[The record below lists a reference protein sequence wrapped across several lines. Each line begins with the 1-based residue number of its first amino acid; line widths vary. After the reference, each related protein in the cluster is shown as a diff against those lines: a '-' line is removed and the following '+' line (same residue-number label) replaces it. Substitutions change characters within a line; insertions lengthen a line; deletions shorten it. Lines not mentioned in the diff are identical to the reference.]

1 MEVKQVIVDMMK
13 EETNIIIISS
23 DIIRF
28 LKKLLETRE
37 EFYANILTSLAQI
50 T

>member
-13 EETNIIIISS
+13 EGTHTIIISS

-28 LKKLLETRE
+28 LKKLLGTRE
-37 EFYANILTSLAQI
+37 EFYANILTNLAQI